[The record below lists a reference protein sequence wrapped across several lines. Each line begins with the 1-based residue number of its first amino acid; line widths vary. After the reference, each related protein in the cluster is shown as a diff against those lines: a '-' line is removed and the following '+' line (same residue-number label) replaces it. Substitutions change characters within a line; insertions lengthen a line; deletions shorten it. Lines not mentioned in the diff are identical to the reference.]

1 MIYDCKIIVKED
13 NWNDNLFLDIYI
25 KYKLQ
30 NSFGLYKK
38 YFILNE
44 YSYSK
49 YFQSQISD
57 SFNNLPTRLDK
68 LKWFNTLSME
78 DIKIMVIDYIKKN
91 QKEKSEKELRE
102 EELQQ
107 QIKLAKEKANKFTV
121 EI

>member
-78 DIKIMVIDYIKKN
+78 DIKIMVI
-91 QKEKSEKELRE
+91 
-102 EELQQ
+102 
-107 QIKLAKEKANKFTV
+107 V
-121 EI
+121 